1 MNTDKCAPSGALVN
15 AGNTDAMINLTRLSV
30 MDSKPE
36 AAARLLELIQMRLIS
51 EAIHVAAALGVA
63 DLLAAGPKSADEL
76 SKVIG
81 ASAPSLRRVMRAL
94 ASFGIFSQDSD
105 GRFALAPTGEFLKR
119 DMPGSLHSAAFLFG
133 GETGTSTVRLFLECV
148 KTGRSA
154 THMLTGGKGSFEWV
168 QSDPEL
174 TKLFN
179 AVMTSFSALHM
190 TGLLEAYD
198 FSQAKK
204 IVDVGG
210 GHGKILSEI
219 LKENAGQRGVLF
231 DLPHAFEGGKNT
243 IAQAGLAD
251 RCEVVSGDFFV
262 SVPAG
267 ADLYLLSRV
276 IHDWDDEKTVAI
288 LKVVRAATAPHGR
301 LILLETMLRPDGN
314 TVHPLLSDLN
324 MLLIT
329 GGCERTEEEYRA
341 LYRAAGF
348 ELTRTVATKSPTG
361 TTVIEGRPLV
371 LG

>member
-1 MNTDKCAPSGALVN
+1 MNTTA
-15 AGNTDAMINLTRLSV
+15 RLSTT
-30 MDSKPE
+30 KPE

-76 SKVIG
+76 SKATG

-94 ASFGIFSQDSD
+94 ASFGIFSHDSTD
-105 GRFALAPTGEFLKR
+105 RFALAPLGEFLKR
-119 DMPGSLHSAAFLFG
+119 DEPGSLHSAALLFG

-148 KTGRSA
+148 KTGQSA
-154 THMLTGGKGSFEWV
+154 THMLTGGKDSFEWI

-219 LKENAGQRGVLF
+219 LKENAGLRGVLF
-231 DLPHAFEGGKNT
+231 DLPHAFEGAKNT
-243 IAQAGLAD
+243 ITQAGLAD
-251 RCEVVSGDFFV
+251 RCEVISGDFFV

-276 IHDWDDEKTVAI
+276 GYDWDDEKTVAI
-288 LKVVRAATAPHGR
+288 LKVVRAAIAPHGR
-301 LILLETMLRPDGN
+301 LILLDTMLRPDGN
-314 TVHPLLSDLN
+314 TVYPLLSDLN

-329 GGCERTEEEYRA
+329 GGCERSEEEYRA

-348 ELTRTVATKSPTG
+348 ELIRAVATKSPTG
-361 TTVIEGRPLV
+361 TTVIEGSPR
-371 LG
+371 